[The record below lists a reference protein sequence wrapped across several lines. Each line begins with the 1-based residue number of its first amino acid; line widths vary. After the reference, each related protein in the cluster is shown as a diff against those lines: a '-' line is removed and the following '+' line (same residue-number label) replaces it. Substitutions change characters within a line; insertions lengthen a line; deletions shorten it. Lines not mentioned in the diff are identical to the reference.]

1 MKQKI
6 ASSLAR
12 TGMAIAVAVGF
23 VLSAAQ
29 IAFDYR
35 DQLRRNDALVDS
47 ILYVASGG
55 VTQAAFEL
63 STAEARAALQ
73 PLMIHQFFTRVEILD
88 ESGAVLADIYRENR
102 PDATDAWA
110 TALFTPDKQ
119 YEETLF
125 HQQSNLNVGTLRVFV
140 HTTTIFQDFYNRS
153 IRTIIVGLLRSIL
166 LAAILLYVFNRLLT
180 RPIVSLV
187 GNLKA
192 VDPRRPRAITVP
204 QRISTANNELTDL
217 ANSTNNILDS
227 NREYLAELDE
237 AKRENEEVTEQL
249 RHTERLSII
258 GKLVGGV
265 SHDFN
270 NILAVILGSL
280 ELLQQKSSLN
290 DEAKELVNMGV
301 VATERGAKLTS
312 QLLSYSRKQPLDP
325 KPILIQGY
333 FLDLEKLLARVLGE
347 QYDIEFMLPEGHT
360 YCFADANQLE
370 SVILNLAI
378 NARDAMPD
386 GGKLTIE
393 ALHSLLDES
402 YCAQQDD
409 DVVPGQY
416 ICFAVTDNGTGMSE
430 DVVKQAFEPFYTTK
444 EISKGSGLGLSMAY
458 GFTKQSGGHIKIYS
472 EPGDGTTIKLYL
484 PRTDQAGGPIPE
496 HTPVDGVD
504 VSALTNTRL
513 LVVEDNEAYSKVIE
527 LTLSGLQINS
537 LVTHDAEAA
546 LQAVRSDGP
555 FDAALIDVVLPGELN
570 GRQLADMMKDEYPD
584 IKIAFMSG
592 YTENAI
598 IHNDRLDAGTIF
610 IQKPFS
616 INELKSV
623 LNSILN
629 NPE

>member
-1 MKQKI
+1 
-6 ASSLAR
+6 
-12 TGMAIAVAVGF
+12 
-23 VLSAAQ
+23 
-29 IAFDYR
+29 
-35 DQLRRNDALVDS
+35 
-47 ILYVASGG
+47 
-55 VTQAAFEL
+55 
-63 STAEARAALQ
+63 
-73 PLMIHQFFTRVEILD
+73 MIR
-88 ESGAVLADIYRENR
+88 
-102 PDATDAWA
+102 
-110 TALFTPDKQ
+110 
-119 YEETLF
+119 
-125 HQQSNLNVGTLRVFV
+125 
-140 HTTTIFQDFYNRS
+140 
-153 IRTIIVGLLRSIL
+153 
-166 LAAILLYVFNRLLT
+166 
-180 RPIVSLV
+180 
-187 GNLKA
+187 
-192 VDPRRPRAITVP
+192 VDPEQSRCRD
-204 QRISTANNELTDL
+204 RISTANNELTDL

-393 ALHSLLDES
+393 AFHSLLDDT

-416 ICFAVTDNGTGMSE
+416 ICFAVTDNGTGMSQ
-430 DVVKQAFEPFYTTK
+430 DVVKQAFEPFFTTK

-458 GFTKQSGGHIKIYS
+458 GFH
-472 EPGDGTTIKLYL
+472 
-484 PRTDQAGGPIPE
+484 
-496 HTPVDGVD
+496 
-504 VSALTNTRL
+504 
-513 LVVEDNEAYSKVIE
+513 
-527 LTLSGLQINS
+527 
-537 LVTHDAEAA
+537 
-546 LQAVRSDGP
+546 
-555 FDAALIDVVLPGELN
+555 
-570 GRQLADMMKDEYPD
+570 
-584 IKIAFMSG
+584 
-592 YTENAI
+592 
-598 IHNDRLDAGTIF
+598 
-610 IQKPFS
+610 
-616 INELKSV
+616 
-623 LNSILN
+623 
-629 NPE
+629 

>member
-6 ASSLAR
+6 ANSLAR
-12 TGMAIAVAVGF
+12 TGMAVAVAVGF

-63 STAEARAALQ
+63 STAEARAALL
-73 PLMIHQFFTRVEILD
+73 PLMIHDFFTRVEVLD
-88 ESGAVLADIYRENR
+88 EGGSVLAEISRDEAS
-102 PDATDAWA
+102 DVTDVWA

-125 HQQSNLNVGTLRVFV
+125 HQQSNLNVGTLRVSV
-140 HTTTIFQDFYNRS
+140 HATTIFQDFYNRS
-153 IRTIIVGLLRSIL
+153 IRTIFVGLLRSIL
-166 LAAILLYVFNRLLT
+166 LAAILLYIFNRLLT
-180 RPIVSLV
+180 RPIVGLV
-187 GNLKA
+187 ENLKA
-192 VDPRRPRAITVP
+192 VNPRKPRAITVP
-204 QRISTANNELTDL
+204 KRISTANNELTDL
-217 ANSTNNILDS
+217 ANSTNNILAT
-227 NREYLAELDE
+227 NQEYLAELDV
-237 AKRENEEVTEQL
+237 ARKENDEVAEQL

-280 ELLQQKSSLN
+280 ELLQQKSTLN
-290 DEAKELVNMGV
+290 NEAKELVDMGV
-301 VATERGAKLTS
+301 GATERGAKLTS

-333 FLDLEKLLARVLGE
+333 FLDLETLLTRVLGE
-347 QYDIEFMLPEGHT
+347 QYDIEFVVPKGQW
-360 YCFADANQLE
+360 YCLADANQLE

-393 ALHSLLDES
+393 AFNTQLDES
-402 YCAQQDD
+402 YSAQQDD
-409 DVVPGQY
+409 AVEPGQY
-416 ICFAVTDNGTGMSE
+416 VCFAVTDNGTGMSQ
-430 DVVKQAFEPFYTTK
+430 DVIKQAFEPFYTTK
-444 EISKGSGLGLSMAY
+444 EIGKGSGLGLSMVY

-484 PRTDQAGGPIPE
+484 PRTDQAGGTVPE
-496 HTPVDGVD
+496 HFPVAGVD
-504 VSALTNTRL
+504 LALANTRL
-513 LVVEDNEAYSKVIE
+513 LVIEDNEAYSKVIE
-527 LTLSGLQINS
+527 LTLSVLRINA
-537 LVTHDAEAA
+537 LVTHDADAA
-546 LQAVRSDGP
+546 LEAVRNEGP

-570 GRQLADMMKDEYPD
+570 GRQLADRMRDEYPD
-584 IKIAFMSG
+584 IRIAFMSG

-616 INELKSV
+616 INELTTV
-623 LNSILN
+623 LNNLMKD
-629 NPE
+629 